1 MPLTKATAA
10 RKDRNAGLCE
20 MQHRHFAAI
29 ATIIA
34 RLDGTMT
41 KADRQTVAEHFAWEL
56 AATNDKFDKARFLT
70 ACGVQ

>member
-1 MPLTKATAA
+1 MPLTKDSAA
-10 RKDRNAGLCE
+10 RKDQRTGIAE
-20 MQHRHFAAI
+20 MQHRHFATV

-41 KADRQTVAEHFAWEL
+41 TADRQTVAEHFAWEL
-56 AATNDKFDKARFLT
+56 AATNPKFDKARFLT